1 MLVGAWLEV
10 DIDGPASGP
19 VTGCRERLFLRMQ
32 LAGLTVVSLTGD
44 KTFRVQHDGT
54 DHGIRTGPVV
64 SLAGEF
70 NRMGGPMQVQVSIT
84 FCGIQSWQYTRAES
98 NHDAVI
104 DNRKRSTENLQFAF
118 SAGSI
123 DASKSLQ

>member
-1 MLVGAWLEV
+1 MLVRAWLEV
-10 DIDGPASGP
+10 DIDGPAPSA
-19 VTGCRERLFLRMQ
+19 VTGCRKRLFLRMR

-44 KTFRVQHDGT
+44 KTFGVKHDST
-54 DHGIRTGPVV
+54 DHRIRTSAVV
-64 SLAGEF
+64 SLAGKLD
-70 NRMGGPMQVQVSIT
+70 RMGGPMQVQVSIT